1 MATYGN
7 WFSSQNEKGLGSLGQ
22 ETGKLVDKYGFDLVG
37 LLDLDADADR
47 VDARLD
53 EHPLVL
59 VTRNHEGR
67 EDDLGGG
74 LGLDLGDVVA
84 LGGLGGKVGQGQGG
98 SQAASHALEVRPQ

>member
-1 MATYGN
+1 MN
-7 WFSSQNEKGLGSLGQ
+7 KNRFN
-22 ETGKLVDKYGFDLVG
+22 LVG

-53 EHPLVL
+53 QDSLVL
-59 VTRNHEGR
+59 VTRNHKGG

-74 LGLDLGDVVA
+74 LGFDLGDVMA
-84 LGGLGGKVGQGQGG
+84 FGGLGSKVGQGQGG